1 MPRLTNCRGT
11 DGRLPCPHLELAH
24 ATLPPCHPA
33 TLPPC
38 HPATLPSPCARGARC
53 PVRTARVTHAARAAR
68 RWLKDAANGKV
79 YAAKRYR
86 PADSPILFASL
97 PLGTTVVRDS
107 ARHTGR

>member
-11 DGRLPCPHLELAH
+11 DGDCLAPHLELAH
-24 ATLPPCHPA
+24 A

-38 HPATLPSPCARGARC
+38 HPATLPSPCARGARRA
-53 PVRTARVTHAARAAR
+53 VGTARVTRAARAAP

-107 ARHTGR
+107 ARQMGR

>member
-1 MPRLTNCRGT
+1 MADCLA
-11 DGRLPCPHLELAH
+11 PHLELAH
-24 ATLPPCHPA
+24 ATLPPCDPA

-38 HPATLPSPCARGARC
+38 HPATLPSPCARGARRA
-53 PVRTARVTHAARAAR
+53 VRTARVTRAARAAR